1 VKIYLYVVVCMALL
15 LSSCS
20 KSTKEIPVV
29 KIVTTEGDIE
39 VELYATKAPKIVA
52 AFLQNIE
59 DKTYDN
65 ANFYRVILQEG
76 LTAQMNQGIVQGG
89 IHYANTT
96 IANRQKGIVHEA
108 TNVTGLTHDDGT
120 ISMARTTV
128 GSATTEFFICIGNQ
142 SQYDY
147 GYDGRPDK
155 QGYAAFGKVIKGMDV
170 VKAILKKDSSGDTF
184 VNKILITTIKK
195 I

>member
-1 VKIYLYVVVCMALL
+1 MALFF
-15 LSSCS
+15 SSCS

-39 VELYATKAPKIVA
+39 VELYASKAPKTVA
-52 AFLQNIE
+52 AFLQNIN
-59 DKTYDN
+59 DNTYN
-65 ANFYRVILQEG
+65 KANFYRVILQQG

-89 IHYANTT
+89 IHYANAS
-96 IANRQKGIVHEA
+96 IVSKQKGIAHEA

-142 SQYDY
+142 SQYDF
-147 GYDGRPDK
+147 GYDGTPDK

-170 VKAILKKDSSGDTF
+170 VKAILKKDSNNNLFIVKTIIQS
-184 VNKILITTIKK
+184 IKK